1 MAGITEQGFESKRLI
16 NVVEDMRADAQ
27 PIFQDL
33 VPPGDVVDVS
43 NSSTIGRLTALVSLP
58 IADLWEA
65 AQQVYLAFDPN
76 SATGIPQ
83 DNLYAIGGVSRTP
96 ESPTLADVYL
106 VGDNGVVVPANAQ
119 FRSSTSSKFF
129 DLRND
134 VVLSPDN
141 CHGIGLTILSVEP
154 NKEYILY
161 YRSVENSQ
169 YLPVSVTSD
178 SGPTATSIYDLFEQ
192 EIANNHPS
200 ITTYQQN
207 GVLFVKSTTEL
218 RIMSFFS
225 SGNIGFNKV
234 IGVGVAV
241 AEETGPIAQAPRT
254 INTIATPQLGLDSVT
269 NPLEATLGTNRESD
283 EEYRIRFRDT
293 KFQRATNII
302 EALYSALY
310 TLDSVNNVAIYDND
324 TDVIDVNGVLPH
336 SFWTIVD
343 GGLETDIA
351 RAIWLNRPTGIRSQG
366 NVSIDIL
373 DSQGYTRTVKFS
385 RPEDVPIYVEMTL
398 TTDVNFPVDG
408 IDQIKQNLIDY
419 ISALRIGENV
429 VFSRLYTP
437 INRVVGHQVDSL
449 SISVDGNVFSASNI
463 AVALDQKAVL
473 TANNI
478 TIS

>member
-16 NVVEDMRADAQ
+16 NVVGDMRADAQ

-65 AQQVYLAFDPN
+65 AQQVYSAFDVN
-76 SATGIPQ
+76 SVKGIPQ
-83 DNLYAIGGVSRTP
+83 DNLYAIGGVTRIP
-96 ESPTLADVYL
+96 ESPTVADVYI
-106 VGDNGVVVPANAQ
+106 VGDNGTTISANTQ
-119 FRSSTSSKFF
+119 FRSSTTSRFF
-129 DLRND
+129 DLRDD

-141 CHGIGLTILSVEP
+141 CHGVGITITTISP
-154 NKEYILY
+154 NTEYILY

-169 YLPVSVTSD
+169 YLPVSITSD

-192 EIANNHPS
+192 EIASNHPS
-200 ITTYQQN
+200 LTTYQRN
-207 GVLFVKSTTEL
+207 GVLFVRSTTEL

-225 SGNIGFNKV
+225 TGNLGFNKI
-234 IGVGVAV
+234 IGIGVAV
-241 AEETGPIAQAPRT
+241 CEETGPNIQAPNT
-254 INTIATPQLGLDSVT
+254 INTIATPQLGLDSVS
-269 NPLEATLGTNRESD
+269 NPLSATIGTNRESD
-283 EEYRIRFRDT
+283 EDYRIRFRDT

-324 TDVIDVNGVLPH
+324 TDIIDTNGVLPH

-366 NVSIDIL
+366 GLSIDIL

-385 RPEDVPIYVEMTL
+385 RPSNVDIHVEMTL
-398 TTDVNFPVDG
+398 TTNTNFPVDG
-408 IDQIKQNLIDY
+408 IDQIKKNLINH
-419 ISALRIGENV
+419 IQALRIGEDV

-437 INRVVGHQVDSL
+437 INSVAGHQVDSL
-449 SISVDGNVFSASNI
+449 AISVDGVTFSASNI
-463 AVALDQKAVL
+463 AIGLDQKAVL